1 MDKFDQNLYEFVTL
15 AENFEPAFEIA
26 NKFDFFKKRLIGSF
40 WQKVIDNIELNIKHY
55 DIPEL
60 NGWIAS
66 DKGIIKSPNIL
77 GIYNDEYCN
86 ESYHYPSVE
95 TCFLN
100 WGEGRIIVGL
110 FFNPEERIKGLDIN
124 KVRNYIKKTLL
135 KNWKL
140 APLGYSLPI
149 YKFMNDNFNTYETL
163 RKMLPSEGDFLAKEY
178 AQILIN
184 THKELYPLIEKFG
197 IKFK

>member
-1 MDKFDQNLYEFVTL
+1 MNKFDHDLYEFVTSV
-15 AENFEPAFEIA
+15 ENFEPAFEIA
-26 NKFDFFKKRLIGSF
+26 NKFDFFKKRLIENF
-40 WQKVIDNIELNIKHY
+40 WQKVIDNIELNIKHAY
-55 DIPEL
+55 IPEL

-66 DKGIIKSPNIL
+66 DNGIKSSNIL

-86 ESYHYPSVE
+86 KNYHYPSVE

-100 WGEGRIIVGL
+100 WGDGRIIVGL
-110 FFNPEERIKGLDIN
+110 FFNTEERIKGLDIN

-149 YKFMNDNFNTYETL
+149 YKFMKDNFNTYETL
-163 RKMLPSEGDFLAKEY
+163 RKILPSEGDFLANEY
-178 AQILIN
+178 AETLIN
-184 THKELYPLIEKFG
+184 IHKELYPLIEKFG
-197 IKFK
+197 IKLK